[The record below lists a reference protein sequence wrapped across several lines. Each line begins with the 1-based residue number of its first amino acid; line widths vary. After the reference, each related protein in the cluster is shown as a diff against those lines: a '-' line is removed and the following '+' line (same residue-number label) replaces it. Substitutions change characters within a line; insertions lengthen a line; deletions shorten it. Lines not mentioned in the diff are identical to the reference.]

1 MKNRARGKRQDGAR
15 DQHFAAFRGVVVWVI
30 TNSWIARVLVSA
42 TSPEQLVGYL
52 ALLSLPAVTRLGLAK
67 TRSGE
72 GTHPA

>member
-1 MKNRARGKRQDGAR
+1 
-15 DQHFAAFRGVVVWVI
+15 VI